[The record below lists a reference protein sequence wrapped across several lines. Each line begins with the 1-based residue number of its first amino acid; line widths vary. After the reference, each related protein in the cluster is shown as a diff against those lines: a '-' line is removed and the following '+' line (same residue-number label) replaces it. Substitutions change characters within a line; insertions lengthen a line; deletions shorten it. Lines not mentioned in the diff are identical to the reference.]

1 MILPV
6 SVALFVFQVPP
17 GWTQLS
23 PDEAQK
29 VDAAFAARNPEG
41 TAYVLANV
49 QPGATAVTEEVLGQ
63 ASNARDKRLIDWGGV
78 TVGRITDEATADDGK
93 TVGRVIF
100 LIPGE
105 DEHAVLTYATAPAE
119 LARYEKLFD
128 DAARATKGMV
138 QPPSFWQRFLRG
150 QGRGAL
156 LVFIGAVIALVILR
170 RIRTRPAT

>member
-1 MILPV
+1 MNLAL
-6 SVALFVFQVPP
+6 ALFVFQVPA

-23 PDEAQK
+23 PEESQK
-29 VDAAFAARNPEG
+29 VDAAFAARNAEG
-41 TAYVLANV
+41 TAFVMAKV
-49 QPGATAVTEEVLGQ
+49 QPGAVAVTADVLDQ
-63 ASNARDKRLIDWGGV
+63 AGSAKDKRLIDWDGV

-119 LARYEKLFD
+119 LARYEKIFD

-138 QPPSFWQRFLRG
+138 QPPNFWQRILRG
-150 QGRGAL
+150 QGRGAF
-156 LVFIGAVIALVILR
+156 LVFMGAALALIILR

>member
-1 MILPV
+1 MILQL
-6 SVALFVFQVPP
+6 ALFVFQVPA
-17 GWTQLS
+17 GWTQLT
-23 PDEAQK
+23 PDEALK
-29 VDAAFAARNPEG
+29 VDAAFAARNADS

-63 ASNARDKRLIDWGGV
+63 ASNARDKRLIDWDGV
-78 TVGRITDEATADDGK
+78 TVGRVVDEATADDGK
-93 TVGRVIF
+93 TVARVIF

-119 LARYEKLFD
+119 LSRYEKVFD

-138 QPPSFWQRFLRG
+138 QPPSFWQRILRG
-150 QGRGAL
+150 SGRGAFL
-156 LVFIGAVIALVILR
+156 GFIGAAIALVILR